1 MNRPAM
7 LRATICTPWGYY
19 APGMQVSAVR
29 IEGPTVT
36 ICLDNNHHTGRRL
49 PLRTSTAHRRSPSH
63 TTDNPRRHKWQR
75 MAGANTPKS

>member
-29 IEGPTVT
+29 IEGRTVT
-36 ICLDNNHHTGRRL
+36 ICLDNNHH
-49 PLRTSTAHRRSPSH
+49 PPASATSYECRIRRSPSH

-75 MAGANTPKS
+75 MAGVNTPKS